1 MLDREILSRSYFKRE
16 NIVRHHVDSFNDFLD
31 YGLQKVITEQGVIET
46 DIEDTYVKL
55 GDIRIGK
62 PNVKE
67 ADGSQDLLYPN
78 DARLRNIT
86 YSAPIHLEMT
96 IVQGDEEK
104 EPVEA
109 VIGQLPIMLLSKGC
123 NLFDMTSE
131 EMVKMGEDP
140 LDPGGYFIVNGTERV
155 IMTLEDLAP
164 NKILVEF
171 EERYGDRI
179 EVAKVFSERR
189 GYRALCVVERGRKSI
204 VEVSFP
210 SISGRLT
217 FITLMRA
224 LGVETDADI
233 VDTVSDDPDIIKFLL
248 ENLEEAEVHTTEEA
262 MEKVGARVA
271 AGQTREYQMKR
282 ANYVID
288 RYLLP
293 HLGNDEAHRYIKAQ
307 YLGRMAESCFELA
320 VGRRKP
326 ADKDHYSNKR
336 LKLSGD
342 LMEDLFRVSFNRLAR
357 DIKYQLERA
366 NMRNRDLNVV
376 TVVRADVLTE
386 RLGHPLAT
394 GNWVGGRAGVSQLL
408 DRIDYM
414 ASLSH
419 LRRVISPLSRA
430 QPHFE
435 ARDLHPTQWGR
446 ICPSETPEGPNCGL
460 VKNFAQMVEISTEV
474 FDINALKQTFFNIG
488 VEPLAPHVLGLEEK
502 PGTYATELEAIEENM
517 EYTQTEG
524 GDNFE

>member
-1 MLDREILSRSYFKRE
+1 VLNREILSRAYFTRDK
-16 NIVRHHVDSFNDFLD
+16 IVRHHIDSFNDFLD
-31 YGLQKVITEQGVIET
+31 YGMQKVITEQGVIET

-55 GDIRIGK
+55 GAIRVGK
-62 PNVKE
+62 PLAKE
-67 ADGSQDLLYPN
+67 ADGAQDVLYPN
-78 DARLRNIT
+78 DARLRDIT

-96 IVQGDEEK
+96 IVQGDVEN
-104 EPVEA
+104 EPMEA
-109 VIGQLPIMLLSKGC
+109 IIGQLPMMLMSKNC
-123 NLFDMTSE
+123 NLVDMTHN
-131 EMVKMGEDP
+131 EMIVVGEDP

-155 IMTLEDLAP
+155 LMTLEDLAP

-189 GYRALCVVERGRKSI
+189 GYRALAVVERGRKSI
-204 VEVSFP
+204 IEVSFP
-210 SISGRLT
+210 SISGRLA
-217 FITLMRA
+217 FVTLMRA
-224 LGVETDADI
+224 LGIETDEDI
-233 VDTVSDDPDIIKFLL
+233 VNTVSYDPEVVKFMM
-248 ENLEEAEVHTTEEA
+248 ENLEEAEAHTCEEA
-262 MEKVGARVA
+262 VEKVGGRVA
-271 AGQTREYQMKR
+271 AGQTGEYQIKR

-293 HLGNDEAHRYIKAQ
+293 HLGNEPGHRIVKAQ
-307 YLGRMAESCFELA
+307 YLGRMAEACFELA
-320 VGRRKP
+320 LGRRTRD
-326 ADKDHYSNKR
+326 DKDHYSNKR
-336 LKLSGD
+336 LKLSGN

-366 NMRNRDLNVV
+366 NMRNRDLNVI

-460 VKNFAQMVEISTEV
+460 VKNFAQMVEVSTDV
-474 FDINALKQTFFNIG
+474 FDVKGLKQTLYNLN
-488 VEPLAPHVLGLEEK
+488 VEHVAPHIMNLEEK
-502 PGTYATELEAIEENM
+502 RGTYATELEAMEEEVEFN
-517 EYTQTEG
+517 EG
-524 GDNFE
+524 V